1 MLKNIFLLVLL
12 SIFTFFNTT
21 TKSDVSIVVSIDQK
35 IITNYDIQNE
45 ANYLQILN
53 PDLKQLDKEN
63 ILKLSKESLIREI
76 IKKNEV
82 EKVFDFS
89 LENPFVDEYL
99 KNLYNKLNFTNE
111 NEFNDYI
118 VNFSDY
124 SLNDI
129 KQKLKIEIAWN
140 ELIYLKYKNQI
151 NIDKE
156 NLKIKINQLSDKTIK
171 EYKLS
176 EIVFMKRKNEN
187 LQDLISLI
195 KSNIK
200 EIGFNNTANIYS
212 ISESAKFGGNIG
224 WIDENNLTDKLVG
237 SLEKISIGQHT
248 DVIQLGN
255 NFIIIKIDEI
265 KETNSPIDKN
275 KELEKMIKFE
285 TNKQL
290 NQFSRIFFDKSKIN
304 YNINEK

>member
-63 ILKLSKESLIREI
+63 ILKLSKESLVREI

-156 NLKIKINQLSDKTIK
+156 KLKIKINQLSDKTIK

>member
-63 ILKLSKESLIREI
+63 ILKLSKESLVREI

-89 LENPFVDEYL
+89 LENPFVNEYL
-99 KNLYNKLNFTNE
+99 KNLYTKLNFTNE

-118 VNFSDY
+118 INFSDY
-124 SLNDI
+124 SLDDI

>member
-12 SIFTFFNTT
+12 SIFTFFNTI
-21 TKSDVSIVVSIDQK
+21 TKSEVSIVVSIDQK

-124 SLNDI
+124 SLDDI

>member
-12 SIFTFFNTT
+12 SIFTFFNTI
-21 TKSDVSIVVSIDQK
+21 TKSEVSIVVSIDQK

-63 ILKLSKESLIREI
+63 ILKLSKESLVREI

-89 LENPFVDEYL
+89 LENPFVNEYL
-99 KNLYNKLNFTNE
+99 KNLYTKLNFTNE

-118 VNFSDY
+118 INFSDY
-124 SLNDI
+124 SLDDI